1 MTSPETLRAESLDLA
16 KRMCDLTTYLAS
28 QEFRAN
34 TTVEEAYA
42 ITEQLHALASAH
54 FHVLRRIE
62 LAERRMD
69 FTQQ

>member
-1 MTSPETLRAESLDLA
+1 MNQPEALRAESLDLA
-16 KRMCDLTTYLAS
+16 KRLRELTTYLAS
-28 QEFRAN
+28 QEFRRDVN
-34 TTVEEAYA
+34 LDEAYA

>member
-1 MTSPETLRAESLDLA
+1 MTSPEALREESLYLA
-16 KRMCDLTTYLAS
+16 QRMVDLTFYLAS
-28 QEFRAN
+28 QEFRRAVN
-34 TTVEEAYA
+34 LDEAYA